1 MPCAD
6 YVLPQCVSLKKR
18 WEDHRVLRKEHFESA
33 SHPNA
38 PVLFR
43 AAQAYPATV
52 SGASSLWV
60 NRHSKDSGLLMEVRG
75 TIHMIDV
82 PPSSPLLE
90 ECLPPLKHERHR
102 GPQPAAQAH
111 NDSAFSAIANSSG
124 NMPENFSFWSPQRS
138 KVI

>member
-1 MPCAD
+1 
-6 YVLPQCVSLKKR
+6 
-18 WEDHRVLRKEHFESA
+18 
-33 SHPNA
+33 
-38 PVLFR
+38 
-43 AAQAYPATV
+43 
-52 SGASSLWV
+52 
-60 NRHSKDSGLLMEVRG
+60 
-75 TIHMIDV
+75 MIDV

-90 ECLPPLKHERHR
+90 ECLPPLKRERNR